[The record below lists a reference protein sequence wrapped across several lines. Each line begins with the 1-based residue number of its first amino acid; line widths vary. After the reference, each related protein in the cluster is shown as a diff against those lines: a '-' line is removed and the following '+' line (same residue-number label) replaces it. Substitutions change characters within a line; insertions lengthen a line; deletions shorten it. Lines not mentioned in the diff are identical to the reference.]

1 MSEGLATGEANMSA
15 KVRWNDTVNWDDL
28 SPRQQEIMLCLAKGL
43 SNQEIADE
51 LGLKLSTVRNNIATV
66 YEFLELSN
74 RVQALL
80 WVLSFEELA
89 GEVLATA

>member
-1 MSEGLATGEANMSA
+1 MSA
-15 KVRWNDTVNWDDL
+15 KLRWNDTISWEDL
-28 SPRQQEIMLCLAKGL
+28 SPRQQEIMLCLAKGR

-51 LGLKLSTVRNNIATV
+51 LGLKLSTVRNNIAAV

-80 WVLSFEELA
+80 WVLSFDELA
-89 GEVLATA
+89 GEVLETA